1 MKTRAKLTLAILTSL
16 ICSASAWA
24 ADSRGE
30 PGRSS
35 SKTNPLKNVYFGEQH
50 LHTQDSPD
58 AYSMG
63 TRNTIEDAYNY
74 AQGKAVKKNT
84 SGEMVQKKTPYDWVA
99 ITDHAEYMGIFPQ
112 IGNPN
117 SDLIKKHGDNE
128 IIKMMLS
135 GDPKQ
140 GDKGPDATF
149 SAFDSDRPEDLG
161 PISRVNVTPVN
172 RFLPFLI
179 MQISVMASCLHP
191 EIQMASPLTRATRSC
206 VPRWNRPQ
214 KFYRPKVNPTPTRPC
229 HPMMNLQVLKS
240 NIHI

>member
-24 ADSRGE
+24 AESRGE

-35 SKTNPLKNVYFGEQH
+35 GKTNPLKNVYFGEQH

-63 TRNTIEDAYNY
+63 TRN
-74 AQGKAVKKNT
+74 
-84 SGEMVQKKTPYDWVA
+84 
-99 ITDHAEYMGIFPQ
+99 
-112 IGNPN
+112 PN

-128 IIKMMLS
+128 IIKMILS

-149 SAFDSDRPEDLG
+149 SAFDSDRPENLWTYIQSQRDAGKQVFAIPHNANLSNG
-161 PISRVNVTPVN
+161 LMFAPRDSDGQPIDSRYAKLCASMEPATEILQTKGQSDTHPALSPNDEFGGFEKQYSHMIGTNPPVLSRIN
-172 RFLPFLI
+172 YSYVREALI
-179 MQISVMASCLHP
+179 NGVGYQEYIGAN
-191 EIQMASPLTRATRSC
+191 PLLS
-206 VPRWNRPQ
+206 
-214 KFYRPKVNPTPTRPC
+214 
-229 HPMMNLQVLKS
+229 HL
-240 NIHI
+240 I